1 MKIRETSLM
10 FNQRRWPAFVI
21 SLVLIAAGCGPGIS
35 ERYDV
40 VIRNGDLYDGSG
52 GPPVRADV
60 AIRGDLIAKIGR
72 IDGSQARRTIDASGQ
87 AVAPGFINMLSW
99 SNETLIA
106 DGNSQ
111 GEIRQGVTTQI
122 MGEGDSMGP
131 LTPEMKKR
139 REDEQGD
146 IKYPIQW
153 TTLAEYLQFLEKKG
167 VSQNVASFVGAAT
180 VREYAVGLEEKD
192 PTPEQIELMR
202 ALVRREMEAGALGIS
217 SALIYAPGS
226 YAKTQELIE
235 LCKVAAEYHG
245 KYITHLRSEANRLIQ
260 AVEEAIAVSR
270 AAHIPAE
277 IYHLKA
283 AGEANWRKMDDV
295 VRMIENARREGLPI
309 TADMYTYTAG
319 STGLDAC
326 VPRWAQS
333 GGLEAMRRRFRDPV
347 LRRRIVSEMRSAADN
362 WENMYSLVG
371 SPERIL
377 LVEFKQ
383 ASLKSLQ
390 GKTLAEV
397 ASARRKDPAEV
408 ILDLMIEDETRVGA
422 VYFMMAEE
430 NIRKQIGLPWVSFG
444 SDAASMAPEGVFL
457 RFSTHPRAYGNFARL
472 LGRYVREEKL
482 ITLAEA
488 VRKLSAL
495 PAQNLG
501 LERRGMLREG
511 MYADVV
517 VFDPKT
523 IADLAT
529 YGKPHQYAVGM
540 NYVLVNGRIVLDNG
554 RHTGARPGR
563 ALSGPGI

>member
-1 MKIRETSLM
+1 M
-10 FNQRRWPAFVI
+10 FNQRRWSAFVI

>member
-10 FNQRRWPAFVI
+10 FNQRRWSAFVI